1 MADPDQNE
9 ADATRERERADA
21 HQDTADML
29 ERQAEEQR
37 KDQAREEDAHE

>member
-9 ADATRERERADA
+9 ADAARERERADA

-37 KDQAREEDAHE
+37 RDQAREEDAHE

>member
-9 ADATRERERADA
+9 ADAAREHERADA
-21 HQDTADML
+21 HEETADML

-37 KDQAREEDAHE
+37 KDQEREEDAHN